1 MVPTTPSSRR
11 RLQHAGRSRRCHRW
25 CGHARACSRRRCRE
39 AIGQTLGTASFPVT
53 TAGIGPCWR
62 GCPGSARSSGSAS
75 RAPFPSALRCLDRRH
90 QHLTVEIGELDDAM
104 HELCVAENAALLG
117 ACGVGAE
124 VAAALLIAAGDN
136 PERMRSEA
144 SFAALCGASPVQ
156 ASSGKTVRHR
166 LNQGGNRDANN
177 ALWRIVP
184 PPNST
189 PGRPG
194 YPASNAASTTTTNSP
209 AATKP
214 G

>member
-1 MVPTTPSSRR
+1 MRAIATVTWAAW
-11 RLQHAGRSRRCHRW
+11 HRCNRNRET
-25 CGHARACSRRRCRE
+25 CVACL
-39 AIGQTLGTASFPVT
+39 A
-53 TAGIGPCWR
+53 
-62 GCPGSARSSGSAS
+62 
-75 RAPFPSALRCLDRRH
+75 RRH
-90 QHLTVEIGELDDAM
+90 QYLAAEITELDEAI
-104 HELCVAENAALLG
+104 HELCVAQNTALLG
-117 ACGVGAE
+117 ARGVGDE

-144 SFAALCGASPVQ
+144 SFAARCGASPVQ